1 MPRLIP
7 DDLKALMIRNHYD
20 VTEGRA
26 EDHPPVIK
34 LFAGNA
40 TWLLSELD
48 PYYDDIAFGLCDLG
62 MGFPELGNVLF
73 TELEEVQHP
82 TLGIP
87 FVERDEHFV
96 PSYPMS
102 VYHKAARMSQQI
114 TTDREKLAIAQ
125 LSLINKP
132 N

>member
-1 MPRLIP
+1 MSRLIP
-7 DDLKALMIRNHYD
+7 DDLKTQMIRNHYD
-20 VTEGRA
+20 VTEDRA
-26 EDHPPVIK
+26 TDHPPVVK

-62 MGFPELGNVLF
+62 MGEPELGNVSI
-73 TELEEVQHP
+73 TELEEVRHP
-82 TLGIP
+82 ALGIP
-87 FVERDEHFV
+87 YVERDEHFV

-102 VYHKAARMSQQI
+102 VYYKAARMCQQI
-114 TTDREKLAIAQ
+114 TVDREKLAIAQ
-125 LSLINKP
+125 LSLLNRP